1 MKTKYVAGAAVA
13 TLLVTSGAQAGTLYI
28 SNLSQANE
36 NPPTGALFTG
46 TGFLILNDAE
56 TSATITATHNI
67 TLTLTGGH
75 IHRGTAAV
83 NGPVIFPFVAP
94 YTSPVGPLVWAIPAA
109 DVVNLKNLGLYMNF
123 HTSVNPGGAI
133 RGTLMRALTSTAAA
147 TGAQMRVANALDVS
161 AGYNSDLD
169 SVLMSSATASAA
181 TRTQTLEDLSGRQ
194 VYAQGRQAIESM
206 AGFEDSLF
214 SHADDLGTQAGE
226 GFAGFV
232 KGGSAFGSHDAYNDQ
247 AGSKV
252 TRPYVLGGVDYRF
265 SPEASAGVGVGYA
278 DGSEK
283 FINNAGQTK
292 AKTTSMQGYVS
303 AGMGGQLVFTAVGG
317 YGWTKFTTSRAL
329 TSLNRTATSS
339 HNGTIWSLAAKVAAP
354 FAIDNGSSIAPY
366 ALLDTQQATV
376 DAYTETGAGSVSLV
390 VPKLTAKESAS
401 ELGAAFRVPMGSG
414 ATSVTANLTAG
425 WRYLLNKG
433 SDSFNTTLVGSPVA
447 FSNYILS
454 PGKNSVHLAANLGAV
469 VSGGLTASVG
479 YQGLVS
485 SRRSIHAVEA
495 RLILKM

>member
-1 MKTKYVAGAAVA
+1 MKTKYAVGAAVA

-56 TSATITATHNI
+56 NSATITATHNI
-67 TLTLTGGH
+67 NIPVTGGH
-75 IHRGTAAV
+75 IHRGAATV

-123 HTSVNPGGAI
+123 HTAVNPGGAI
-133 RGTLMRALTSTAAA
+133 RGTLVRALTSTAAT
-147 TGAQMRVANALDVS
+147 TGAQMRVANVLDVS
-161 AGYNSDLD
+161 AGYNGDLD

-181 TRTQTLEDLSGRQ
+181 TRTQTLDDLSGRQ
-194 VYAQGRQAIESM
+194 IYAQGRQAVESM

-214 SHADDLGTQAGE
+214 AHANELDAQAGQ
-226 GFAGFV
+226 GFAGFI
-232 KGGSAFGSHDAYNDQ
+232 KGGSAFGTHKDYGDQ

-252 TRPYVLGGVDYRF
+252 SRPFVLGGVDYRF
-265 SPEASAGVGVGYA
+265 SPEASAGVAVGYA

-292 AKTTSMQGYVS
+292 AKTTSMQGYVT
-303 AGMGGQLVFTAVGG
+303 AGMGGQIVFTAVGG
-317 YGWTKFTTSRAL
+317 YGWTKFTTSRAI
-329 TSLNRTATSS
+329 TSLSRTATSS
-339 HNGTIWSLAAKVAAP
+339 HNGTIWSLGAKVAAP

-366 ALLDTQQATV
+366 AMLDTQQATV
-376 DAYTETGAGSVSLV
+376 DAYTETGASSVSLV
-390 VPKLTAKESAS
+390 VPKLTTKESAA
-401 ELGAAFRVPMGSG
+401 ELGGTFHVPMGGGTS
-414 ATSVTANLTAG
+414 SVTANLTAG

-433 SDSFNTTLVGSPVA
+433 SDRFNTTLVGSPVA

-454 PGKNSVHLAANLGAV
+454 PGKNSAHLAADLSAV
-469 VSGGLTASVG
+469 VTPGLTASIG
-479 YQGLVS
+479 YQGLIG
-485 SRRSIHAVEA
+485 SRRSIHALEA